1 MLVKQS
7 DDFYVNVY
15 SRSSEVTGNCNL
27 NSVHF
32 PNGKNFRFLVE
43 CGLFQGNS
51 EEQYLNQYVPFD
63 AKKISAVFITH
74 NHIDHT
80 GLLPVLVKQGYEG
93 PIFTT
98 YATYRLID
106 VALYDSCKIRNSDI
120 GEQLYSSIDVE
131 NTLAKLVGCR
141 YKTIIKPHKYVHAV
155 FYSNGHLLGSAI
167 VHIKISYPGRE
178 DINLIYTGDY
188 NNKNMFFNVESL
200 PKRLTSMKIS
210 AIFTESTYGDMDS
223 NDPRLAPYFEKNLI
237 TAINDGKTVVLPA
250 FSQGRYQEILLYLR
264 LMQSKGTLPIT
275 VPIWLDGFT
284 GQEYTKRY
292 MNMDLGIKKLS
303 KNFMPKN
310 VHFVPF
316 KDRRKIREELI
327 ADVNSK
333 IILAPGGMGNY
344 GSIQKYIS
352 NLISSD
358 NVLIHYLGYCS
369 PESRAFELI
378 NADYGD
384 AVNYAGMTYIKRASV
399 KWTGEYSAHAKRN
412 EVLAFILQF
421 DNVNAILITHG
432 DELIRKKFAAYLHY
446 KLDSSIQ
453 IGILNPEYAYHV
465 TSDGV
470 TTKPAHF
477 EI

>member
-15 SRSSEVTGNCNL
+15 PRSSAVTGNCNL

-32 PNGKNFRFLVE
+32 PNGKNFRFLID
-43 CGLFQGNS
+43 CGLFQGNN

-80 GLLPVLVKQGYEG
+80 GLLPILVRQGFDG

-106 VALYDSCKIRNSDI
+106 VALYDSCKIRNYDI
-120 GEQLYSSIDVE
+120 GEQLYTSKDVE
-131 NTLAKLVGCR
+131 NTLSKLVGCR
-141 YKTIIKPHKYVHAV
+141 YKTIIKLHKYVHV
-155 FYSNGHLLGSAI
+155 VMYSNGHLLGAT
-167 VHIKISYPGRE
+167 VLHIKISYPGRE

-188 NNKNMFFNVESL
+188 NNKNMFFNAESL
-200 PKRLTSMKIS
+200 PKRLTGKKIA

-223 NDPRLAPYFEKNLI
+223 NDPRLAPCFEKNI
-237 TAINDGKTVVLPA
+237 VEAINKRKTIVLPA
-250 FSQGRYQEILLYLR
+250 FSQGRYQEILLILR
-264 LMQSKGTLPIT
+264 LMQSKGVLSTSI
-275 VPIWLDGFT
+275 PIWLDGFT

-292 MNMDLGIKKLS
+292 LYMDLGIKKLS
-303 KNFMPKN
+303 QNFMPKN
-310 VHFVPF
+310 VHYVSF
-316 KDRRKIREELI
+316 KERRKIREELI
-327 ADVNSK
+327 SDINSK

-352 NLISSD
+352 NLLSSD

-369 PESRAFELI
+369 PESRASELI
-378 NADYGD
+378 DADYGD
-384 AVNYAGMTYIKRASV
+384 SVNYAGMTYIKRCDV
-399 KWTGEYSAHAKRN
+399 KWTGEFSAHAKRN
-412 EVLAFILQF
+412 ELLALVKQF
-421 DNVNAILITHG
+421 ENINAVLITHG
-432 DELIRKKFAAYLHY
+432 DEDIRKKFATYLHGNL
-446 KLDSSIQ
+446 KPSVQ
-453 IGILNPEYAYHV
+453 IGILNPEYFYHV
-465 TSDGV
+465 TSNRV